1 MRIKKKEI
9 EQYKKENNK
18 RKKNEIKN
26 NIKNKIDILEMD
38 ELYSYYYDLKKKEKK
53 ELKYG
58 LLLIGEEIKL
68 LHMK

>member
-1 MRIKKKEI
+1 
-9 EQYKKENNK
+9 
-18 RKKNEIKN
+18 
-26 NIKNKIDILEMD
+26 MD
-38 ELYSYYYDLKKKEKK
+38 ELYSYNYDLKKKEKK